1 MSGERR
7 IDEAEFLVVDVETT
21 GLSPESG
28 DRVCEI
34 GAVRLRGGAVVD
46 TFGSLVD
53 PRRPVSPGA
62 FAVNRI
68 SSAMLLD
75 APVFPEVASR
85 LRAMMEDAVLVAYN
99 APFDLSFLRSEF
111 ALIGEPPIRN
121 VVVDALAL
129 ARQLLPGLGK
139 YSQDNVARMIGIPFP
154 VKHRALE
161 DVLVTSKIF
170 AILTTILKAHD
181 CVMISDL
188 HRRDL
193 GQTLHRRRLGI
204 VNEALAT
211 GSDLWIKYFSPSDAA
226 ITDRVVTPKDC
237 FVDKFSP
244 GGAATLLGR
253 CHASGTDLR
262 FRVEQILDIRLLG
275 KG

>member
-1 MSGERR
+1 MKGEQR
-7 IDEAEFLVVDVETT
+7 IDDTEFLVVDVETT
-21 GLSPESG
+21 GLSPVGG

-34 GAVRLRGGAVVD
+34 GAVRLRGGAVIE
-46 TFGSLVD
+46 TFGSLID

-68 SSAMLLD
+68 SPAMLLD
-75 APVFPEVASR
+75 APVFDDVVTK
-85 LRAMMEDAVLVAYN
+85 LRGMMEDAVLVAYN

-111 ALIGEPPIRN
+111 ALVGAPAPRN

-139 YSQDNVARMIGIPFP
+139 YSQDNVARMIGIPFA

-161 DVLVTSKIF
+161 DALVTSKIF
-170 AILTTILKAHD
+170 AILTSMLKAHD
-181 CVMISDL
+181 CTTVADL

-193 GQTLHRRRLGI
+193 GQALQQKRIGI
-204 VNEALAT
+204 VNDALAA
-211 GSDLWIKYFSPSDAA
+211 GSNLWIKYFSPAEAA
-226 ITDRVVTPKDC
+226 ITDRIVTPKDC

-244 GGAATLLGR
+244 NGAATLVGF
-253 CHASGTDLR
+253 CHTTGTDLQ
-262 FRVEQILDIRLLG
+262 FRVERILDLRMLA
-275 KG
+275 KS